1 MEKPEAWII
10 DVNFKNDYD
19 IVLSDTDNFYTG
31 NNVVI
36 GNGVNEKAALA
47 DAVKNITKMLNKLK
61 KRQMKTVIY
70 NE

>member
-10 DVNFKNDYD
+10 DVTYKNDYD
-19 IVLSDTDNFYTG
+19 IVLSDTEDLYTG
-31 NNVVI
+31 HNVVI